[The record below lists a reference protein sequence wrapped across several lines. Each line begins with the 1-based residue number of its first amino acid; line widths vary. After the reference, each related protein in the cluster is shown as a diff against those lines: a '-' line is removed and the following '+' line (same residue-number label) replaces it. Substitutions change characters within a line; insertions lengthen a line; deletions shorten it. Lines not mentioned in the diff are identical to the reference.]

1 MTANSMTTAKSRTMD
16 ALAHITR
23 DGDWFGT
30 GLDASL
36 PALLASMDRDGV
48 DRNGVDQG
56 GVDRAVLAGIP
67 GAEDDD
73 LLLAAV
79 QAHPGRFLAVA
90 GVDVCEDSFVDER
103 GLNQRLEEVKALG
116 FSGIKL
122 HPRFSG
128 VPVTD
133 PRIRKAVHLAGK
145 LDLTAMVCT
154 IHRPPLPP
162 LGRPL
167 SDALYELCRE
177 CDQTRIILVHGGYTD
192 LLATSELIRPL
203 EHVLLDLSTT
213 LPRFHAAST
222 GLDIRFLLE
231 TFDRRL
237 CVGSDF
243 PEGNMARIRELILR
257 LGGDDNLLEKLAA
270 NTLRFFP
277 NRPEQA

>member
-1 MTANSMTTAKSRTMD
+1 MILD
-16 ALAHITR
+16 ALTHISR
-23 DGDWFGT
+23 DGDWFNT

-36 PALLASMDRDGV
+36 PVLLASMDQ
-48 DRNGVDQG
+48 N

-79 QAHPGRFLAVA
+79 RTHPGRFLAVA
-90 GVDVCEDSFVDER
+90 GVDVCTDACADVCTDTFVDER
-103 GLNQRLEEVKALG
+103 GLSQRLEEVKALG

-133 PRIRKAVHLAGK
+133 PRIRKAVRLTGK
-145 LDLTAMVCT
+145 LGLTALVCT

-162 LGRPL
+162 LGRPV
-167 SDALYELCRE
+167 SDALYELCRD
-177 CDQTRIILVHGGYTD
+177 CDDTRIILMHGGYTD

-243 PEGNMARIRELILR
+243 PEGDMARIRELLLT
-257 LGGDDNLLEKLAA
+257 LGEGLGTVEALMETLAA

-277 NRPEQA
+277 ACSEDA